1 MDKETFIKILSE
13 FQQDGA
19 VNVVKLAQ
27 RMELGIFCSPMLNP
41 AITGK
46 LIRVKSEETKKFDKG
61 SGWYLLMN
69 RDRPAGIVKE
79 SIAYLIAKYVLTDL
93 TDINLLSDSVRFR
106 TKASLNDD
114 LEKEINKLA
123 LEIILPDELIEKEI
137 NNGTYIHELPAVFKV
152 DPSTLSAKFGYTV
165 YPIDFWVNASKAQEM

>member
-1 MDKETFIKILSE
+1 MDKETFSQILSE
-13 FQQDGA
+13 FQMDGA

-27 RMELGIFCSPMLNP
+27 KMNLGIFCSPMLNP

-46 LIRVKSEETKKFDKG
+46 LIRIKTEDTKKFDKG

-93 TDINLLSDSVRFR
+93 SNINLLSDSVRFR
-106 TKASLNDD
+106 TKSSLHDD

-123 LEIILPDELIEKEI
+123 LEIILPNDLLEKEI
-137 NNGTYIHELPAVFKV
+137 VKGTYIHELPAIFKV

-165 YPIDFWVNASKAQEM
+165 YPIDFWVNASKEQEV

>member
-1 MDKETFIKILSE
+1 MDRETFSQILPQ

-19 VNVVKLAQ
+19 VNVVKLA
-27 RMELGIFCSPMLNP
+27 RHLNLGIFCSPMLNP

-46 LIRVKSEETKKFDKG
+46 LIRIKTEDTKKFDKG

-79 SIAYLIAKYVLTDL
+79 SIAYLIAKFILTDL
-93 TDINLLSDSVRFR
+93 SDINLLSDSVRFR
-106 TKASLNDD
+106 TQSSLNDN

-123 LEIILPDELIEKEI
+123 LEIILPNELIEKEI
-137 NNGTYIHELPAVFKV
+137 SKGTYIHELPALFKV

-165 YPIDFWVNASKAQEM
+165 YPIDFWVNASKEQEM

>member
-1 MDKETFIKILSE
+1 MDRKTFSQILPQ
-13 FQQDGA
+13 FQQGGA

-27 RMELGIFCSPMLNP
+27 HLNLGIFCSPMLNP

-46 LIRVKSEETKKFDKG
+46 LIRIKNDDTKKFDKG

-93 TDINLLSDSVRFR
+93 SDINLLSDSVRFR

-123 LEIILPDELIEKEI
+123 LEIILPDALLEKEI
-137 NNGTYIHELPAVFKV
+137 NKGTYIHELPSLFKV

-165 YPIDFWVNASKAQEM
+165 YPIDFWVNASKEQEM

>member
-1 MDKETFIKILSE
+1 MDKETFFQILPE
-13 FQQDGA
+13 FQKEGP
-19 VNVVKLAQ
+19 VNVVKLSQ
-27 RMELGIFCSPMLNP
+27 RMNLGIYCSPMLNP

-61 SGWYLLMN
+61 CGWYLLMN
-69 RDRPAGIVKE
+69 RDRPAGVVKE
-79 SIAYLIAKYVLTDL
+79 SIAYLIAKYILTDL

-106 TKASLNDD
+106 TKAILDSD

-123 LEIILPDELIEKEI
+123 LEIILPNQLIQKEI
-137 NNGTYIHELPAVFKV
+137 ENGSYIHELPSIFKV

-165 YPIDFWVNASKAQEM
+165 YPIDFWVNASEEQEL